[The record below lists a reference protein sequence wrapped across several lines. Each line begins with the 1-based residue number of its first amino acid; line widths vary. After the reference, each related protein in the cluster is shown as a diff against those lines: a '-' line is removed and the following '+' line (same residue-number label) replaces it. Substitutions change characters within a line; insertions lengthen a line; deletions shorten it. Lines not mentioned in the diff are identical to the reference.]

1 MSKFVPD
8 SMNLISSLLVW
19 LRMIDVFCYSC
30 TVIQVW
36 GTLIM
41 QKRYHGPDY
50 LLAFLVT
57 LGCSVFILYPVIVGS
72 LSECDHF
79 LSKNKQWV
87 PIFNDLMLHVDGT
100 VIFLFG
106 SKKGFYCGHVYKVAW
121 VRSEDI
127 II

>member
-1 MSKFVPD
+1 
-8 SMNLISSLLVW
+8 
-19 LRMIDVFCYSC
+19 MIDVFCYSG

-41 QKRYHGPDY
+41 QKRYQAPDY

-72 LSECDHF
+72 LSVCDHF
-79 LSKNKQWV
+79 LS
-87 PIFNDLMLHVDGT
+87 IYGLMLHVDGT

-106 SKKGFYCGHVYKVAW
+106 SKEGFYCGHVKKV
-121 VRSEDI
+121 V
-127 II
+127 